1 MNTPKRYLVTAALP
15 YANGPLHIG
24 HLAGAYL
31 SADIYSRFLRLQG
44 KEVVFVCGSDEH
56 GAAITIKAKKEGI
69 SPKEIIDKYHALF
82 VDTFEKMGIKFDIYH
97 RTSEPLHHDTAQ
109 EFFQYLYDHK
119 QFEELESEQ
128 YFDVQANQFL
138 ADRYIMGT
146 CPKCGNPNAYGD
158 QCENCGSTLNPTEL
172 VEPRSTLSGEK
183 PILKTTKH
191 WYLPLNKHEQW
202 LKEWIENGKLEG
214 KNHHDPED
222 WKSHVLGQ
230 CKSWLDGGLQPRAMT
245 RDLEWGVDVPKDIPH
260 SEGKKLYVWMDAPI
274 GYISATKQ
282 WAMDQG
288 KPQEWKK
295 YWQDD
300 ESSLIHFIGKDN
312 IVFHCLIF
320 PIILK
325 AHGKYNLPINVPA
338 NQFLNLEGQKISTSR
353 NWAVWVH
360 EYLEDF
366 DGMQDVLRYN
376 MIKNMPEQR
385 DSEFTWKSFQE
396 TNNNELVNNIANFVN
411 RVVVLI
417 NKYYEGKVPDFDPNT
432 EFISG
437 SNYNESYY
445 DVELIDLYD
454 KVQEMSD
461 SLYRFDFRG
470 GLKSLMEISSIGNAL
485 LQNNEPWKT
494 IKTDP
499 KKTAIVLNLALQIV
513 AVLRVCSDPFMP
525 FTAEKLSKLLNLPF
539 QNY

>member
-1 MNTPKRYLVTAALP
+1 MMNTPKRYLVTAALP

-97 RTSEPLHHDTAQ
+97 RTSAPLHHETAQ

-172 VEPRSTLSGEK
+172 IEPRSTLSGEK

-191 WYLPLNKHEQW
+191 WYLPLNNHEQW
-202 LKEWIENGKLEG
+202 LKDWIENGKLDG

-245 RDLEWGVDVPKDIPH
+245 DR
-260 SEGKKLYVWMDAPI
+260 
-274 GYISATKQ
+274 
-282 WAMDQG
+282 
-288 KPQEWKK
+288 
-295 YWQDD
+295 
-300 ESSLIHFIGKDN
+300 
-312 IVFHCLIF
+312 
-320 PIILK
+320 
-325 AHGKYNLPINVPA
+325 
-338 NQFLNLEGQKISTSR
+338 
-353 NWAVWVH
+353 
-360 EYLEDF
+360 
-366 DGMQDVLRYN
+366 
-376 MIKNMPEQR
+376 
-385 DSEFTWKSFQE
+385 KS
-396 TNNNELVNNIANFVN
+396 
-411 RVVVLI
+411 VV
-417 NKYYEGKVPDFDPNT
+417 
-432 EFISG
+432 
-437 SNYNESYY
+437 
-445 DVELIDLYD
+445 
-454 KVQEMSD
+454 
-461 SLYRFDFRG
+461 
-470 GLKSLMEISSIGNAL
+470 
-485 LQNNEPWKT
+485 
-494 IKTDP
+494 
-499 KKTAIVLNLALQIV
+499 
-513 AVLRVCSDPFMP
+513 
-525 FTAEKLSKLLNLPF
+525 
-539 QNY
+539 